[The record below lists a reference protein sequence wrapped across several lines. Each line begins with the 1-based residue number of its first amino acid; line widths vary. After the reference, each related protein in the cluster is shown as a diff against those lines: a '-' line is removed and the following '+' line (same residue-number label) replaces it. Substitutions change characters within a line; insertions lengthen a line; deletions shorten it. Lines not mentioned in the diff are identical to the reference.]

1 MTPHF
6 ALPVLAALPL
16 LAFSLLALPAAP
28 VLSEVMPQ
36 ALSSPAASNPSYPA
50 TRKGEVV
57 ETHFGE
63 TIADPYRWLENDVR
77 NDPEV
82 ADWVKRQN
90 LVTDAYLASLPQRE
104 AFRSR
109 IRQLMNYER
118 FGLPVRAGKHYF
130 YMRNSGLQNQAQL
143 FVRKGLD
150 GKPRLLLDPNSWAAD
165 GATALDA
172 WKPSRDGRFLLYS
185 VQDGGSDW
193 RVLKVLDVASGQ
205 VMADTVRWAKFT
217 DLAWV
222 GSEGFLYSRFPEP
235 APGEAFQQRSYN
247 QAVWFHRL
255 GTDQSADELV
265 YATPGQP
272 DLGHGAEVTADGR
285 WAVITT
291 SSGTDARHAIHLIDL
306 KGRRAGKWP
315 VREVIGGLEHDWQLV
330 ESLGGTM
337 WFLTNEGAPLYRLL
351 AFDPA
356 APSPVWR
363 EVVPEAEDK
372 LEQAAIVG
380 NKLVLNY
387 LKDANSR
394 AVVVDFAG
402 KPASEI
408 ELSDIGTA
416 SGFRGEPG
424 DPETFYA
431 FTSFNRPSTIYRL
444 DLATGQTQ
452 VFAQPK
458 LAFDPEQFAVEQRF
472 YTSKD
477 GTRIPLFLVR
487 SKAAEASGRTV
498 PTLLYGYGGFDVS
511 LTPAFAASRLAWLEA
526 GGAFAMANIRGGG
539 EYGRVWHDGGRLA
552 NKQNVFDDFI
562 AAAEYLIAE
571 GVTSPRQ
578 LAIQGGSNGGL
589 LVGAVVNQRPDLFA
603 AANPQVGVMDMLRFD
618 RFTAGR
624 YWVDDYGH
632 PDREPH
638 FKVLRAYSPLHNI
651 ASGKDYPAILVTTA
665 DTDDRV
671 VPGHSFKYTAA
682 LQSAAIGSR
691 PHLIR
696 IETRAGHGSGKPTD
710 KAIEESADVLAFLA
724 AATGL
729 EVPGAARKDQ
739 MASTEQ

>member
-1 MTPHF
+1 
-6 ALPVLAALPL
+6 
-16 LAFSLLALPAAP
+16 
-28 VLSEVMPQ
+28 MPQ
-36 ALSSPAASNPSYPA
+36 ATSPRIAYPA
-50 TRKGEVV
+50 TRKGAVV
-57 ETHFGE
+57 ENHFGE
-63 TIADPYRWLENDVR
+63 AIADPYRWLENDVR
-77 NDPEV
+77 RDPDV
-82 ADWVKRQN
+82 ANWVERQN
-90 LVTDAYLASLPQRE
+90 GVTEAYLAGLPQRDWW
-104 AFRSR
+104 RSR
-109 IRQLMNYER
+109 IRKLMNYER
-118 FGLPVRAGKHYF
+118 YGLPTRAGKHYF

-143 FVRKGLD
+143 FVRKGLS
-150 GKPRLLLDPNSWAAD
+150 GTPRLLIDPNTWAAD

-172 WKPSRDGRFLLYS
+172 WKPSRDGRFVLYS

-193 RVLKVLDVASGQ
+193 RILKVLDAASGE
-205 VMADTVRWAKFT
+205 VLADEVRWAKFT
-217 DLAWV
+217 HLAWV
-222 GSEGFLYSRFPEP
+222 GSAGFLYSRFPEP
-235 APGEAFQQRSYN
+235 PAGEAFQQQSYN
-247 QAVWFHRL
+247 QALYFHRL
-255 GTDQSADELV
+255 GTPQAADELA
-265 YATPGQP
+265 YATPGRP
-272 DLGHGAEVTADGR
+272 ELGHSAEVTADGR
-285 WAVITT
+285 WVVITT
-291 SSGTDARHAIHLIDL
+291 SNGTDARHAIHLIDL
-306 KGRRAGKWP
+306 KSRRAGHWP
-315 VREVIGGLEHDWQLV
+315 VRELVGGMEHDWQLV
-330 ESLGGTM
+330 ESLGQTM
-337 WFLTNEGAPLYRLL
+337 WFLTNQGAPLYRLVS
-351 AFDPA
+351 FNPA
-356 APSPVWR
+356 APAPEWR
-363 EVVPEAEDK
+363 EVVPESGDK

-380 NKLVLNY
+380 SKLVLNY

-394 AVVVDFAG
+394 AVVVDLTG

-416 SGFRGEPG
+416 SGFKGEPG

-431 FTSFNRPSTIYRL
+431 FTSFNRPPTIYRL

-452 VFAQPK
+452 VFAQPQ
-458 LAFDPEQFAVEQRF
+458 LGFDPDRFVVEQRF
-472 YTSKD
+472 YASKD

-487 SKAAEASGRTV
+487 SKEAAAAGKPV

-511 LTPAFAASRLAWLEA
+511 LTPAFASSRLAWLEA

-539 EYGRVWHDGGRLA
+539 EYGRAWHDGGRLA

-562 AAAEYLIAE
+562 GAAEYLIGE
-571 GVTSPRQ
+571 GVTTPRQ

-632 PDREPH
+632 PDREAD

-682 LQSAAIGSR
+682 LQAAAIGNK

-696 IETRAGHGSGKPTD
+696 VETRAGHGSGKPTD
-710 KAIEESADVLAFLA
+710 KAIEESADILAFLA

-729 EVPGAARKDQ
+729 EAPVGADGQ
-739 MASTEQ
+739 VASAGK